1 MTVRSFDDLSR
12 YLNTG
17 VGVYFD
23 GVYTLEFASLD
34 LMNEAEKI
42 ISEKLGDV
50 IVRNEAMSVDTDENN
65 TSTSEAAPNE
75 NPNPLTEVEADKGV
89 AKDAEETMAVAEE
102 GKKNDDKVVIALID
116 SGVNDGYADAAVNL
130 TTDPDADANGHGT
143 KMASIIKGWAKD
155 KASILSI
162 KAFNDDGTGSI
173 ATVTAAVKYATIM
186 DVDIIHISASI
197 LDSDNTVYFN
207 EAIENAIKSGITVV
221 ASAGNDGVNADAYT
235 PAKLPGVDT
244 IGAAESIDQASAFR
258 ATEFSNYGDSVN
270 YYYIADS
277 TSEAAAYETGLL
289 AAGNADEMMYTVSAA
304 WLRFSPVKT
313 KDDPDYYEKSNLKF
327 YTLAELKEMGRI
339 SQENYDYLLKK
350 DTENFSLN
358 VGQWACDGSGR
369 VCVSRVPNGAGGW
382 DYSQSTFTIDG
393 HPATC
398 RNPSEATYVEQATYS
413 CQATGGSSEIQYDG
427 DRTDG
432 IVEERRISFNGA
444 SIGEYDP
451 AQVYTWTDSSGHLA
465 EGGYNQPSIS
475 VGNGDSSK
483 VHASISGNTLKVCQM
498 ILLLRFPVA
507 TTKLRL
513 LIIAKAAVR
522 DLRECIVPL
531 PALSRLRMMEAAVL
545 GGDVI
550 RAKTD
555 MITSRPVSI

>member
-1 MTVRSFDDLSR
+1 MRNKGNLTKKVAALLLSGVTLLSGTSPAIAEEPSASASPAVTASAQAVETMPAETAAPVPEETESPTAKPAAEAPAPAETAAPSASAAANTEDPSGTSSVKTADPATASASAEPVQVKVDGPAYNVYQASDIVDYVSAIAAMPDETDYTMTVRSFDDLSR

-17 VGVYFD
+17 VGDYFD

-42 ISEKLGDV
+42 ISEKLGNV

-89 AKDAEETMAVAEE
+89 AKDAEETMEVAEE

-258 ATEFSNYGDSVN
+258 ATEFS
-270 YYYIADS
+270 
-277 TSEAAAYETGLL
+277 
-289 AAGNADEMMYTVSAA
+289 
-304 WLRFSPVKT
+304 K
-313 KDDPDYYEKSNLKF
+313 
-327 YTLAELKEMGRI
+327 
-339 SQENYDYLLKK
+339 
-350 DTENFSLN
+350 
-358 VGQWACDGSGR
+358 
-369 VCVSRVPNGAGGW
+369 
-382 DYSQSTFTIDG
+382 
-393 HPATC
+393 
-398 RNPSEATYVEQATYS
+398 
-413 CQATGGSSEIQYDG
+413 
-427 DRTDG
+427 
-432 IVEERRISFNGA
+432 
-444 SIGEYDP
+444 
-451 AQVYTWTDSSGHLA
+451 
-465 EGGYNQPSIS
+465 
-475 VGNGDSSK
+475 
-483 VHASISGNTLKVCQM
+483 
-498 ILLLRFPVA
+498 LLLY
-507 TTKLRL
+507 
-513 LIIAKAAVR
+513 
-522 DLRECIVPL
+522 C
-531 PALSRLRMMEAAVL
+531 
-545 GGDVI
+545 
-550 RAKTD
+550 
-555 MITSRPVSI
+555 